1 MTEIGEGGERRKD
14 QLGDLTVDY
23 NFARV
28 RHLIDNIQHIVC
40 RIVGGRRRQPEDRP
54 DQGGQTTITL

>member
-1 MTEIGEGGERRKD
+1 MTEIGERGERRKD
-14 QLGDLTVDY
+14 ELGVLTVDY

-40 RIVGGRRRQPEDRP
+40 RIVGGRRGQPEDRP
-54 DQGGQTTITL
+54 DKGGQATIAV